1 MRISVL
7 GLGRMGA
14 PMARNL
20 LEVGHEVTLYNRTR
34 ERATELAAAKG
45 ARVAATVAEAV
56 REAQVA
62 LTVVSDDDA
71 EDALTFDEGGLLA
84 NLAPG
89 AIHLCM
95 STIGVETS
103 RNLAWAHA
111 EAGQGYVA
119 APVFGRPGAV
129 ASRHLWFVVGGPDAQ
144 VMRCLTVFDA
154 LGRGVTRV
162 GPRAELAHALKL
174 GGNLLSAVVV
184 EGLAEV
190 LAYGEKAG
198 MASAEYLRLLNT
210 AIFKSPMVD
219 TIGGL
224 MVRRAH
230 DPADLRLDF
239 ALRDLQSTLQA
250 SEELDAVMPLAE
262 FLHQR
267 LEVASVQGWGAQ
279 DLTVLSR
286 SCRLAAG
293 LEALES
299 EDASRNLQAE
309 SQRSTFKAQSSDGE
323 VELDL
328 DKITHFEIIK
338 DAVWAWTQGKR
349 YCTSWQHLAEV
360 ERAFGHVAFLRVHH
374 HILLQPDAA
383 LADKPLVERTTQT
396 LVEEKREQPLS
407 SQKKP
412 VFSDHVKDD
421 KKPSTLDLSKV
432 SHFEVEKDVAWAWI
446 QGQRH
451 QTQWHSLTE
460 IESAFSQV
468 ILLRIQRNLLLHPEA
483 VLSLSP
489 AFGGR
494 SKVKVTGN
502 LELSVSRAATPRLK
516 ELLGL

>member
-20 LEVGHEVTLYNRTR
+20 IEVGHDVTLYNRTQ
-34 ERATELAAAKG
+34 ERATELAAKG
-45 ARVAATVAEAV
+45 ARVAVTVAEAV
-56 REAQVA
+56 HEAQVA
-62 LTVVSDDDA
+62 LTMVSDDGA
-71 EDALTFDEGGLLA
+71 EHDLTFDKGGLLA
-84 NLAPG
+84 TLPSG
-89 AIHLCM
+89 AVHLCM

-103 RNLAWAHA
+103 RKLALAHA

-129 ASRHLWFVVGGPDAQ
+129 ASRHVWLVVGGPDAQ

-154 LGRGVTRV
+154 LSRGITRV

-174 GGNLLSAVVV
+174 GGNTLAAVMV

-198 MASAEYLRLLNT
+198 IAPAEYLRLLNT

-224 MVRRAH
+224 IVRRAH
-230 DPADLRLDF
+230 DPADLALDF
-239 ALRDLQSTLQA
+239 ALREVQSAIQA
-250 SEELDAVMPLAE
+250 AEELAAVMPVAE

-267 LEVASVQGWGAQ
+267 LEAASLQGWGTQ

-286 SCRLAAG
+286 SCRMAAG
-293 LEALES
+293 LEGMEP
-299 EDASRNLQAE
+299 EDAARNPQADGQP
-309 SQRSTFKAQSSDGE
+309 SKFKAQSREGE
-323 VELDL
+323 VELEL
-328 DKITHFEIIK
+328 NKITHFEIIK

-349 YCTSWQHLAEV
+349 YCTPWKHLAEV
-360 ERAFGHVAFLRVHH
+360 ERAFGHVTFLRIHR
-374 HILLQPDAA
+374 HILLQPEAA
-383 LADKPLVERTTQT
+383 LALKAVPGRATPTHPDERMELPSPHQDNPAVDRRDET
-396 LVEEKREQPLS
+396 S
-407 SQKKP
+407 SP
-412 VFSDHVKDD
+412 
-421 KKPSTLDLSKV
+421 LDLSQV
-432 SHFEVEKDVAWAWI
+432 SHFEMEKDTAWAWV
-446 QGQRH
+446 QGQRR
-451 QTQWHSLTE
+451 QTQWHSLAE

-468 ILLRIQRNLLLHPEA
+468 ILLQIQRNILLHPES
-483 VLSLSP
+483 VLSLKP

-494 SKVKVTGN
+494 SKVKVAGD